1 MISGIE
7 VGRQVVCVDAKP
19 RKPPYQPLGIYEK
32 AIYTI
37 CSLGPGPSSSRVKT
51 HGALPA
57 ATFISYRD
65 GTEGRSRMGR
75 RLS

>member
-1 MISGIE
+1 MISGVE

-37 CSLGPGPSSSRVKT
+37 TAMALKEGHGWGVGLAEVKT
-51 HGALPA
+51 P
-57 ATFISYRD
+57 FP
-65 GTEGRSRMGR
+65 ESR
-75 RLS
+75 LV